1 MSLDTTSQTFFES
14 LYRAKRDPW
23 NFASDSYELN
33 RYKTIL
39 RAVGPNNYRHA
50 FEPGCSI
57 GVLTE
62 QLAPICERLD
72 AIDISPTA
80 VLQAKKRCQAFVNVH
95 IECGGLPQHIPSGNF
110 DLVIFSEVGY
120 YFGEA
125 ALHDLMYQIVGRMC
139 ARGTLLAAHWLGSSP
154 DHILSG
160 HRVHEIIARLDE
172 LTHNLAE
179 RHTGFRLDRWERR

>member
-1 MSLDTTSQTFFES
+1 M
-14 LYRAKRDPW
+14 YRTKSDPW
-23 NFASDSYELN
+23 NFARNGYELQ
-33 RYKTIL
+33 RYKKIVQ
-39 RAVGPNNYRHA
+39 AVGHQHYRHA

-80 VLQAKKRCQAFVNVH
+80 VLQAKKRCQSFPNVH
-95 IECGGLPQHIPSGNF
+95 IDCGQLPHHIPAGGF

-120 YFGEA
+120 YFGEK
-125 ALHDLMYQIVGRMC
+125 ALHDLIHQIVSRMC
-139 ARGTLLAAHWLGSSP
+139 AGGTLLAAHWLGSSP
-154 DHILSG
+154 DHQLSG
-160 HRVHEIIARLDE
+160 ERVHEIIDRSNE

-179 RHTGFRLDRWERR
+179 RHAGFHLDGWERI